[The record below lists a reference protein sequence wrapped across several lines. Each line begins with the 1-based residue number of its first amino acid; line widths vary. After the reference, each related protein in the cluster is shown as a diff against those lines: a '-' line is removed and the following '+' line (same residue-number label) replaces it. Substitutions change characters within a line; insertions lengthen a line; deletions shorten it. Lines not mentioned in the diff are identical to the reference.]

1 MASISEPLAESWV
14 AFWREHEA
22 TGEFSDTND
31 AAEVLSELARTEP
44 ETAWEAIFQILS
56 LVEAKP
62 ENPLFQ
68 SLAAGPLED
77 LLSEHGRSIIDRV
90 ELEARRSP
98 SFNLLLGG
106 VWQGG
111 MPADVWERIQK
122 CRLRA
127 W

>member
-1 MASISEPLAESWV
+1 M